1 MIRYSS
7 KYLFKRFSYRVAF
20 FYKQKLSLITIL
32 SYFLI
37 ALFQG
42 IWFNFKSLNLYN
54 SLAHRR
60 ERRDRRAVREETE
73 EYGVL
78 LFILLFLSVLR
89 ALVCGELLRIYFCQ
103 SGGIGRHA
111 RLKIWSPSQG
121 VRVQLPSLAFLL

>member
-42 IWFNFKSLNLYN
+42 IWFNSKSLNLYN

-60 ERRDRRAVREETE
+60 ERRDRRGCKR
-73 EYGVL
+73 
-78 LFILLFLSVLR
+78 R
-89 ALVCGELLRIYFCQ
+89 NR
-103 SGGIGRHA
+103 
-111 RLKIWSPSQG
+111 KIWEFSPLFYYFSAFSAPFA
-121 VRVQLPSLAFLL
+121 VNYYESIYARVVELADTPDSKSGPRHRG